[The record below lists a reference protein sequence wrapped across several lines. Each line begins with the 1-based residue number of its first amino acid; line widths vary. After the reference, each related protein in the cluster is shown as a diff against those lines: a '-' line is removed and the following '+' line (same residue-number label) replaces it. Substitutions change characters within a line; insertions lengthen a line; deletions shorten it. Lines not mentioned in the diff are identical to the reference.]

1 VEEVSMRASGRES
14 FEAWARA
21 RQQTMVRNAYLLT
34 GDFQRAEDL
43 VQEALIRAA
52 ERWDVLEGGNP
63 DAWVRTVIYRQ
74 NVSWWRRNGRESSVE
89 HVPETPSEAEG
100 DFRLLLRT
108 AFARLTPRQRAVM
121 ILRFVE
127 DRSVAETAAAL
138 GVTGGT
144 VKKQTA
150 LAVSRLRA
158 VAPELQELEGERT

>member
-1 VEEVSMRASGRES
+1 MRASGRES

-52 ERWDVLEGGNP
+52 ERWDLLEGGNP
-63 DAWVRTVIYRQ
+63 DAWVRTVVYRQ
-74 NVSWWRRNGRESSVE
+74 NVSWWRRNGRESAVE
-89 HVPETPSEAEG
+89 HVPETSSQAQG
-100 DFRLLLRT
+100 DSSLLLAS
-108 AFARLTPRQRAVM
+108 AFARLTPGQRAVM
-121 ILRFVE
+121 VLRFVE

-138 GVTGGT
+138 GVTEGT

-150 LAVSRLRA
+150 LAVDRLREL
-158 VAPELQELEGERT
+158 APELQELEGDRT

>member
-1 VEEVSMRASGRES
+1 MRASGRES
-14 FEAWARA
+14 FEAWAQA

-52 ERWDVLEGGNP
+52 ERWHVLEGGNP
-63 DAWVRTVIYRQ
+63 DAWVRTVVYRQ
-74 NVSWWRRNGRESSVE
+74 NVSWWRRNRRESSVE
-89 HVPETPSEAEG
+89 HLPETPSQAEG
-100 DFRLLLRT
+100 DSSLLLRS

-121 ILRFVE
+121 VLRFVE

-138 GVTGGT
+138 RVVEGT
-144 VKKQTA
+144 VKKQAA
-150 LAVSRLRA
+150 LAVNRLRA